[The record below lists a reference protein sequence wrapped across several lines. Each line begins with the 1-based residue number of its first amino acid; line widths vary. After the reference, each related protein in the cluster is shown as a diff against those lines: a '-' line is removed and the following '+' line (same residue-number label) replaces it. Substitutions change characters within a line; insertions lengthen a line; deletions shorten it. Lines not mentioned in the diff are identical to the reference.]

1 VSWQND
7 EVTTDQSGFAST
19 LSLPAGGRI
28 PVVGL
33 GVWQIPDGAPV
44 ERAVTAALAAG
55 YRHVDTATLYRNE
68 GGVGAAIRGSGVPR
82 EDVFVTTKYWPG
94 REPPASALHASL
106 RRLRM
111 DYVDLYL
118 IHRPTGDATRYWA
131 ALEDLHAGGLARTI
145 GVSNYSAGQLEALR
159 AAATVAPAVHQ
170 FVLNPFSGT
179 LPLLSATLRLGIVA
193 EAYSPLSRG
202 RGLQHPV
209 VEQVAARAGCTPA
222 QAMLSWA
229 LAKQAVV
236 LPKSARPERIR
247 DNAHAVDVVLDAAS
261 MTALDG
267 LARG

>member
-1 VSWQND
+1 M
-7 EVTTDQSGFAST
+7 TADQSGFAPT
-19 LSLPAGGRI
+19 LPLPADGQI
-28 PVVGL
+28 PTVGL
-33 GVWQIPDGAPV
+33 GVWQIADGAPV

-68 GGVGAAIRGSGVPR
+68 TGVGAAIRASGLPR

-106 RRLRM
+106 RRLQT

-131 ALEDLHAGGLARTI
+131 ALEDLHGRGLARTI
-145 GVSNYSAGQLEALR
+145 GVSNYSAGQLAALTT
-159 AAATVAPAVHQ
+159 AAAVPPAVHQ

-179 LPLLSATLRLGIVA
+179 LALLDATLRLGIVA

-202 RGLQHPV
+202 RGLQHPAV
-209 VEQVAARAGCTPA
+209 AQVAARAGCTPA

-236 LPKSARPERIR
+236 LPKSSRPERIR
-247 DNAHAVDVVLDAAS
+247 DNARAVDVVLGAEA
-261 MTALDG
+261 TAMLDG
-267 LARG
+267 LARH